1 MLAASALCLLIAFP
15 VAYYV
20 ARLAGKRKGLLLA
33 LLIAPFWISYMMR
46 MLAWVNLL
54 QDDGL
59 VNKVLSFGGL
69 FTPDVHWLTGQPVV
83 VILGLVY
90 GYVPYMILPLYAGLD
105 RLSQPM
111 LEASRDL
118 GADRVSSFWRVT
130 LPLCRPTIVAARPA
144 DLPAD
149 ARRLLHQRHALG
161 VAEDRD
167 GRQPDQRQRA
177 GAGADRSGGRV
188 RHAGVPRG
196 AAADALLRPGDP
208 RGDEVAT

>member
-1 MLAASALCLLIAFP
+1 MLTHIVGTERRIRARDRSHRSSSCWSPVALCLLIAFP

-20 ARLAGKRKGLLLA
+20 ARLSGKRKGLLLA

-46 MLAWVNLL
+46 MFAWVNLL

-59 VNKVLSFGGL
+59 VNKVLRSAACSP
-69 FTPDVHWLTGQPVV
+69 PDVNWLTGQPVV

-118 GADRVSSFWRVT
+118 GADRILVV
-130 LPLCRPTIVAARPA
+130 LAGHLAAVPTDDRRQRAA

-161 VAEDRD
+161 IAEDRD
-167 GRQPDQRQRA
+167 GRQPDQRQCSSRP
-177 GAGADRSGGRV
+177 DRP
-188 RHAGVPRG
+188 A
-196 AAADALLRPGDP
+196 RP
-208 RGDEVAT
+208 AHS